1 MAVNN
6 LNQSIKRYKSLD
18 QIEEFI
24 TGWLEDR
31 IKVLQKSNGLDFQ
44 RETSP

>member
-1 MAVNN
+1 MAIEN
-6 LNQSIKRYKSLD
+6 LDQSIKSYKSLD
-18 QIEEFI
+18 QIEESV

-31 IKVLQKSNGLDFQ
+31 IKVFQKSNGLDFQ

>member
-1 MAVNN
+1 MAIKN
-6 LNQSIKRYKSLD
+6 LDQSITRYKSLD
-18 QIEEFI
+18 QIEESV

-31 IKVLQKSNGLDFQ
+31 IKVLKKPNGLDFQ